1 MCLVPC
7 TCVEILSC
15 RDAAMIPAN
24 INLENPLWDFALKV
38 YPSLAQTLLALQS
51 KGARVNQL
59 LAALWCSDMGLAWPG
74 EIAPE
79 IEVWH
84 QQRVLPVRGWRMEL
98 KPLLA
103 EQPQLETL
111 YNSYKRVELS
121 AEQIELGLLYRW
133 LASESSITPAY
144 AKDEATNAGSF
155 RRSFISVEENIRK
168 VLSANQ
174 VKDFD
179 AELSQLLDQMQRF
192 N

>member
-1 MCLVPC
+1 
-7 TCVEILSC
+7 
-15 RDAAMIPAN
+15 MIPAN

-38 YPSLAQTLLALQS
+38 YPSLSQTLLALQT

-59 LAALWCSDMGLAWPG
+59 LAALWCSEMGIPWPG

-79 IEVWH
+79 IEAWH
-84 QQRVLPVRGWRMEL
+84 QQRVLPVRSWRMEL

-111 YNSYKRVELS
+111 YKSYKRVELCS
-121 AEQIELGLLYRW
+121 EQIELGLLYRW
-133 LASESSITPAY
+133 LASESSLTHAE
-144 AKDEATNAGSF
+144 AKNEAANTGRF
-155 RRSFISVEENIRK
+155 RRSSISVEENIRK
-168 VLSANQ
+168 VLTANQ

-179 AELSQLLDQMQRF
+179 AELSQLLDQMQPF